1 MKTYKEFCEHYE
13 YALDDKK
20 SKKLYQEYQL
30 QLGIFRKIME
40 PDKLNSDDNDI
51 VPR

>member
-13 YALDDKK
+13 YDVNATK

-30 QLGIFRKIME
+30 QLGIFQKIMKS
-40 PDKLNSDDNDI
+40 DKSNSDDNDI